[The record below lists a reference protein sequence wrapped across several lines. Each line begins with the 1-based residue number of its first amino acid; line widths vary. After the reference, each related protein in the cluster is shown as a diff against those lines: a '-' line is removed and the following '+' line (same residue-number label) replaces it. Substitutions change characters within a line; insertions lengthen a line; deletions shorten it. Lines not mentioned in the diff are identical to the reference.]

1 MRIAFIVDGRS
12 ENFRRLIAYFARCGD
27 EICVLSTAPF
37 AEIPD
42 VARAVILPGIFRASP
57 IQVQSSDEKELVHKA
72 GILDKFII
80 QKRLDKFLYP
90 LWGQVKTI
98 NLFSQVSA
106 ARLALKNFA
115 PDITVAFRIQNEGY
129 VAAFADVHPWALF
142 TQGSDFINMAERHF
156 LHRQLT
162 AFAVRRADALL
173 ADCRR
178 DINFA
183 RKHGLRA
190 VCNTLIL
197 PGNGGVDLRLF
208 CPGLDAVRRE
218 RLIVFPRGLHPYMQ
232 TDVLLAAISL
242 LFREPEYKNVVF
254 ILLATPAT
262 VGILKE
268 MAAKRNLSPD
278 SVRVLP
284 FMSRPKLAALLQ
296 HAAAIVSP
304 SLTDGTPNSMLE
316 AMACGALPVM
326 SRLESVAEWISHGEN
341 GLLFDA
347 MDATELAVCFKRAI
361 SDLSLRKQA
370 QQINYALVREKADYE
385 RVMPSMRDFL
395 KEL

>member
-1 MRIAFIVDGRS
+1 MVERPLLH
-12 ENFRRLIAYFARCGD
+12 RRLT
-27 EICVLSTAPF
+27 S
-37 AEIPD
+37 
-42 VARAVILPGIFRASP
+42 
-57 IQVQSSDEKELVHKA
+57 
-72 GILDKFII
+72 
-80 QKRLDKFLYP
+80 
-90 LWGQVKTI
+90 
-98 NLFSQVSA
+98 
-106 ARLALKNFA
+106 
-115 PDITVAFRIQNEGY
+115 
-129 VAAFADVHPWALF
+129 
-142 TQGSDFINMAERHF
+142 
-156 LHRQLT
+156 
-162 AFAVRRADALL
+162 FAVRRTDALL

-178 DINFA
+178 DIDFA
-183 RKHGLRA
+183 RKYGLRTE
-190 VCNTLIL
+190 CKTLVL

-208 CPGLDAVRRE
+208 SPGLDAGRRE

-242 LFREPEYKNVVF
+242 LFRESAYKNSVF

-268 MAAKRNLSPD
+268 MAAKRNLAPEA
-278 SVRVLP
+278 VRVLA

-296 HAAAIVSP
+296 RADAIVSP

-326 SRLESVAEWISHGEN
+326 SRLSSIMEWIRHGEN

-347 MDATELAVCFKRAI
+347 NDAFQLADCLRQALAD
-361 SDLSLRKQA
+361 SSLKKQA
-370 QQINYALVREKADYE
+370 QDINYALVREKADYE